1 MAKSW
6 PAKNKYRHAMT
17 KSNLAINMERVMA
30 CTNQASWSPWMASKL
45 QKQPKLVQKKNK
57 KLVYCTSFDYLCGMI
72 MDLEHI
78 GNIPVSTAT
87 VASLFPEMSAGNQ
100 KVLQL
105 ETAGKVIRLKRGL
118 YVIAPQVSRVSL
130 STELIA
136 NHLYA
141 PSYVSRQTALR
152 YYGLIPE
159 AVYTTQSMTI
169 KHSRHFDTPVGRFEY
184 QMISR
189 EAFSVGV
196 TSINQHSYSFLMATP
211 EKALCDLIANSPNV
225 NLRYLKD
232 VEAYL
237 EGDIRMDIDDFLR
250 MDVGVFERYAQVGK
264 KGKSIETLIKYMK
277 K

>member
-1 MAKSW
+1 
-6 PAKNKYRHAMT
+6 
-17 KSNLAINMERVMA
+17 
-30 CTNQASWSPWMASKL
+30 MASKL
-45 QKQPKLVQKKNK
+45 QKQPKLVQKNNK
-57 KLVYCTSFDYLCGMI
+57 KFVYCTSFDYLCGMI

-118 YVIAPQVSRVSL
+118 YVIAPRVSRVSL

-169 KHSRHFDTPVGRFEY
+169 KHSRHFDTRRGKRKIGAKEVIVAMFYEPIFFRHGDTLFRQNGTEKLAYYRGIGIFFARF
-184 QMISR
+184 
-189 EAFSVGV
+189 
-196 TSINQHSYSFLMATP
+196 
-211 EKALCDLIANSPNV
+211 
-225 NLRYLKD
+225 
-232 VEAYL
+232 
-237 EGDIRMDIDDFLR
+237 
-250 MDVGVFERYAQVGK
+250 
-264 KGKSIETLIKYMK
+264 
-277 K
+277 

>member
-1 MAKSW
+1 MLSPLFLIKEHSIVNLEAT
-6 PAKNKYRHAMT
+6 NK
-17 KSNLAINMERVMA
+17 VMA
-30 CTNQASWSPWMASKL
+30 CTNQASWCPWMASKL
-45 QKQPKLVQKKNK
+45 QKQPKLVQKNNK
-57 KLVYCTSFDYLCGMI
+57 KFVYCTSFDYLCGMI

-118 YVIAPQVSRVSL
+118 YVIAPRVSRVSL

-169 KHSRHFDTPVGRFEY
+169 KHSRHFDTPVGCFEY

-250 MDVGVFERYAQVGK
+250 MDVGIFERYAQVGK